1 MKSDRPIGP
10 VIENWTPPPAPEA
23 GLVFDGRYAR
33 LVALDADAHAALLFR
48 AFDGHDWV
56 WDYMSDGPFA
66 SAAQFH
72 RWMREATQSRDQLF
86 FAIQNKET
94 GDWGGFAS
102 YLRITPASGSIET
115 GSIALAPCLQQTRAA
130 TEAHFLMMQW
140 AFDAGYRRYEWKC
153 DALNRPSRRAAQRLG
168 FSYEGIFRQATVVKG
183 RNRDTAWFAVIDK
196 DWPALAEAYRLWLDP
211 GNFDADRRQHESLSD
226 LTRLVRVADDP
237 SLTG

>member
-23 GLVFDGRYAR
+23 GLVLDGRYAR

-56 WDYMSDGPFA
+56 WDYMPVGPFA

-72 RWMREATQSRDQLF
+72 RWMRESTQSRDPLF

-102 YLRITPASGSIET
+102 YLRITPAGR
-115 GSIALAPCLQQTRAA
+115 LHRDRLYRPRPLPAA
-130 TEAHFLMMQW
+130 DPRRHRG
-140 AFDAGYRRYEWKC
+140 AFSHDAMG
-153 DALNRPSRRAAQRLG
+153 L
-168 FSYEGIFRQATVVKG
+168 
-183 RNRDTAWFAVIDK
+183 
-196 DWPALAEAYRLWLDP
+196 
-211 GNFDADRRQHESLSD
+211 
-226 LTRLVRVADDP
+226 
-237 SLTG
+237 